1 MPQHCPL
8 KWINKLWLF
17 PKYGSVT
24 PQEWETGDHQEVQLT
39 RDTSLHGRL
48 RETSTNNKVKCCC
61 WFMTSNSIYVFFC
74 SFRCAVW
81 MNDIKH
87 EVSVFNNHWKQTKLN
102 WQEIKVRTLISQDK
116 QNAWRSGC
124 LFLVLQLIGQPIK
137 ALIEAIATGGT
148 RGLDVPV
155 AVTQGMQ
162 AQLVRDLGGVHGVW

>member
-1 MPQHCPL
+1 
-8 KWINKLWLF
+8 
-17 PKYGSVT
+17 
-24 PQEWETGDHQEVQLT
+24 
-39 RDTSLHGRL
+39 
-48 RETSTNNKVKCCC
+48 
-61 WFMTSNSIYVFFC
+61 
-74 SFRCAVW
+74 